1 MIAQKTGD
9 KVDYEVASF
18 TNTVANKLHVAYE
31 KISYADIAIICVG
44 ESETTASEGYDR
56 PTLKLSAPQ
65 GNLIINAS
73 KYNKNLVVVLYT
85 GGAIDVS
92 NLIDKVK
99 GVVFAGE
106 GVNEALS
113 SILVGETVPSGKLS
127 ETFVYDVKDT
137 ATGGSL
143 SDSLTDWYK
152 EGVFVGYSAY
162 DKFLIGVAFPFGHGL
177 SYADSVYSNLNIKKC
192 GDTDYTVSF
201 DIKNTSK
208 VDAKDISQI
217 YVKELIPCF
226 VRPEKELKAFSKD
239 LIIAG

>member
-1 MIAQKTGD
+1 MGGGGFAFVETDFIQTKLSELIAQKTGD

-65 GNLIINAS
+65 ENLIINAS

-85 GGAIDVS
+85 GGVIDVS
-92 NLIDKVK
+92 NWIDKVK
-99 GVVFAGE
+99 GVVFAGFAGE

-143 SDSLTDWYK
+143 SDGLTDWYK

-162 DKFLIGVAFPFGHGL
+162 DKFLIGVAFPVWARF
-177 SYADSVYSNLNIKKC
+177 
-192 GDTDYTVSF
+192 
-201 DIKNTSK
+201 
-208 VDAKDISQI
+208 
-217 YVKELIPCF
+217 ELC
-226 VRPEKELKAFSKD
+226 
-239 LIIAG
+239 